1 MRQCYVIYLIATNG
15 TIDTILQ
22 HAKQGLRHQGLAY
35 CIECPMNSRATNGK
49 IKKVYRLTPD
59 GELAYADILKK
70 FQPIVDRIN
79 NK

>member
-1 MRQCYVIYLIATNG
+1 
-15 TIDTILQ
+15 
-22 HAKQGLRHQGLAY
+22 
-35 CIECPMNSRATNGK
+35 MNSRATNGK